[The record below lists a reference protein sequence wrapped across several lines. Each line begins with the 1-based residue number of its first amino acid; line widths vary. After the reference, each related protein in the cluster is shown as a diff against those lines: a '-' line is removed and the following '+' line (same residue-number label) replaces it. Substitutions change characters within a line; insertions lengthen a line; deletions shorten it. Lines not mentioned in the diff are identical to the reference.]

1 MPYIKRITI
10 AGKTKE
16 IEKSYSSRYGKRGIG
31 RSKNM
36 NPTPEDVKKVN
47 QRNAEKRLR
56 RLINCN
62 FEKNDIHLVLTY
74 KKENRP
80 TPEAAKKILA
90 NFIRRMKREYEKQ
103 GIEFKYIHV
112 TEYGKKNGA
121 IHHHILL
128 PGIDTRVIQDQW
140 PNGKAR
146 PTYFDDNGDYGKLA
160 NYLIKETSKAFMKDD
175 ATGRRYHP
183 SRGLKQPKTIVKVV
197 MSKSYREE
205 PKPEKGYYIEKD
217 SIRNGVHELTGS
229 PYQFYRMIALDRGAK

>member
-36 NPTPEDVKKVN
+36 NPTPLDVKRVN
-47 QRNAEKRLR
+47 QRNAETRLR

-74 KKENRP
+74 KKEDRP
-80 TPEAAKKILA
+80 NPEAAKKILA
-90 NFIRRMKREYEKQ
+90 NFIRRIKRRYEKE

-112 TEYGKKNGA
+112 TEYGKKSGA

-128 PGIDTRVIQDQW
+128 PGIDMRIIQDTW
-140 PNGKAR
+140 EYGKAR
-146 PTYFDDNGDYGKLA
+146 PTYLDDKGDYGQLA
-160 NYLIKETSKAFMKDD
+160 NYLIKQTSKAFMQDD
-175 ATGRRYHP
+175 AKGRRYHP
-183 SRGLKQPKTIVKVV
+183 SRGLKKPRTFVKIVH
-197 MSKSYREE
+197 SNTYRED
-205 PKPEKGYYIEKD
+205 PKPEKGYYIELD
-217 SIRNGVHELTGS
+217 SIKNGVHEVTGS
-229 PYQFYRMIALDRGAK
+229 PYQFYRMIKIERGSR